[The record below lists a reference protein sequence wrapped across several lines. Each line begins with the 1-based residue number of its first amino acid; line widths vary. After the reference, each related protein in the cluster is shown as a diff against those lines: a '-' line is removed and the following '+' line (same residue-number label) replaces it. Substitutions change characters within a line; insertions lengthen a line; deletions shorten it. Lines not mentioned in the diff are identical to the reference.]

1 MVIMLMKLALRN
13 VRRSMR
19 DYAVYFVTLTLGV
32 AVFYAFNAIEDSRVL
47 FEAQE
52 GAANVFLSS
61 GASIFDILSQ
71 VMTYFSVVVAVVLG
85 FLVLYANRFV
95 VRARKKEFGT
105 YLLLGMSPR
114 QVSSVVL
121 METLIVGVIALL
133 VGLGLGFLIS
143 QAIAFAT
150 AGLIGVA
157 ISDYHLLFSARSAEL
172 TLGCFALIFVVVA
185 LFNAVQ
191 ISRCKLATLLSAN
204 SRNERMP
211 VRNPIVCLIVFVLS
225 CLILAKAYAELNL
238 DGLVYF
244 GEHFRTAT
252 ALMLVGT
259 LSLFWSASGFF
270 ILVIQRLRGVYFK
283 GLAMFTMRQISAK
296 VNTAFVSLWAVT
308 VLLFFS
314 IVVFSTGFSLATVFS
329 DQLEEN
335 TQFDTSIRA
344 SLMALDISD
353 MEAVPAEQYGGEEA
367 KAAAI
372 QEVEAQ
378 RNEIHRLWQEN
389 GGSTA
394 AYLKSLIPDWDERV
408 TGSAQVDTWLANDL
422 TNKQLADACGFT
434 LAQIGSD
441 DNSSMADEG
450 VQYVSLSQFNAARQ
464 LAGEKPIELATDEY
478 LVDNTID
485 KSTDYAKALGQ
496 KGRTI
501 TVDGHEL
508 TASGQVVSQ
517 SLQVSSM
524 SCLVAVLVVPDELA
538 ADRFAAGDLPYLSEL
553 NVNLASDSQEQAM
566 KDLMAEYG
574 KAVPPSDELAEM
586 GWTYDS
592 GAWPVSYYDTSE
604 SVIADSMGLKLLL
617 VYLALYIGFVFLMT
631 TAAVLSVQQ
640 LSEVADS
647 IPRYRLLAQLGCDRA
662 MVLRS
667 LRTQIGIYFVA
678 PLLAAGCHSACTISV
693 LYENLLS
700 LWGASA
706 VTGTLTIGIAL
717 VVAVYAIYLA
727 STYLVARSAVTSGA
741 GKKLLA

>member
-1 MVIMLMKLALRN
+1 MLMKLALRN
-13 VRRSMR
+13 VRRSVR

-32 AVFYAFNAIEDSRVL
+32 AVFYAFNAIGDSRVL

-52 GAANVFLSS
+52 GAANVLLSS
-61 GASIFDILSQ
+61 GVSIFDILAQ

-121 METLIVGVIALL
+121 METLIVGVIALV

-157 ISDYHLLFSARSAEL
+157 ISDYHLLFSAHSAQL
-172 TLGCFALIFVVVA
+172 TLGCFALIFAVVA

-252 ALMLVGT
+252 ALMLVST
-259 LSLFWSASGFF
+259 LGLFWSASGFF
-270 ILVIQRLRGVYFK
+270 ILLIQRLRGAYFK
-283 GLAMFTMRQISAK
+283 GLAMFTMRQIAAK
-296 VNTAFVSLWAVT
+296 VNTAFVSLWT
-308 VLLFFS
+308 VSILLFFS
-314 IVVFSTGFSLATVFS
+314 IVVFSTGFSLATVLS

-335 TQFDTSIRA
+335 TQFDASIRA
-344 SLMALDISD
+344 SLMSLDTSD
-353 MEAVPAEQYGGEEA
+353 METVPSEQYGGEDE

-372 QEVEAQ
+372 EEAEAQ

-394 AYLKSLIPDWDERV
+394 AYLKSLIPDWDECV
-408 TGSAQVDTWLANDL
+408 AGSAQVDTWLANDL
-422 TNKQLADACGFT
+422 TNKQLVDACGFT
-434 LAQIGSD
+434 LEQIGSD

-464 LAGEKPIELATDEY
+464 LAGEKPIELAANEY

-485 KSTDYAKALGQ
+485 KSAAYAKALGQ

-524 SCLVAVLVVPDELA
+524 GCLIAVLVVPDELA
-538 ADRFAAGDLPYLSEL
+538 AERFAAGDLPYLSEL

-566 KDLMAEYG
+566 KDLMAE
-574 KAVPPSDELAEM
+574 
-586 GWTYDS
+586 WTYDS

-604 SVIADSMGLKLLL
+604 GVVADSMGIKLLL
-617 VYLALYIGFVFLMT
+617 VYLALYIGFIFLMT

-647 IPRYRLLAQLGCDRA
+647 IPRYRLLAQLGCDRG

-667 LRTQIGIYFVA
+667 LRTQIVIYFVA
-678 PLLAAGCHSACTISV
+678 PLLVAGCHSACTISL
-693 LYENLLS
+693 LYKNLLS

-706 VTGTLTIGIAL
+706 VTNALASGIAL
-717 VVAVYAIYLA
+717 VVAVYAVYLA
-727 STYLVARSAVTSGA
+727 STYLVARSAVVSSA
-741 GKKLLA
+741 GKKLLV

>member
-1 MVIMLMKLALRN
+1 MLMKLALRN
-13 VRRSMR
+13 VRRSVR

-32 AVFYAFNAIEDSRVL
+32 AVFYAFNAIGDSRVL

-52 GAANVFLSS
+52 GAANVLLSS
-61 GASIFDILSQ
+61 GVSIFDILAQ

-121 METLIVGVIALL
+121 METLTVGVIALV

-157 ISDYHLLFSARSAEL
+157 ISDYHLLFSAHSAQL
-172 TLGCFALIFVVVA
+172 TLGCFALIFAVVA

-252 ALMLVGT
+252 ALMLVST
-259 LSLFWSASGFF
+259 LGMFWSASGFF
-270 ILVIQRLRGVYFK
+270 ILLIQRLRGVYFK
-283 GLAMFTMRQISAK
+283 GLAMFTMRQIAAK
-296 VNTAFVSLWAVT
+296 VNTAFVSLWT
-308 VLLFFS
+308 VSILLFFS
-314 IVVFSTGFSLATVFS
+314 IVVFSTGFSLATVLS

-335 TQFDTSIRA
+335 TQFDASIRA
-344 SLMALDISD
+344 SLMSLDTSD
-353 MEAVPAEQYGGEEA
+353 MEAVPSEQYGGEDE

-372 QEVEAQ
+372 EEAEAQ

-394 AYLKSLIPDWDERV
+394 AYLKSLIPDWDECV
-408 TGSAQVDTWLANDL
+408 AGSAQVDTWLANDL
-422 TNKQLADACGFT
+422 TNKQLVDACGFT
-434 LAQIGSD
+434 LEQIGSD

-464 LAGEKPIELATDEY
+464 LAGEKPIELAANEY

-485 KSTDYAKALGQ
+485 KSAAYAKALGQ

-524 SCLVAVLVVPDELA
+524 GCLIAVLVVPDELA
-538 ADRFAAGDLPYLSEL
+538 AERFAAGDLPYLSEL
-553 NVNLASDSQEQAM
+553 NVNLASDSQERAM
-566 KDLMAEYG
+566 KDLMAE
-574 KAVPPSDELAEM
+574 
-586 GWTYDS
+586 WTYDS

-604 SVIADSMGLKLLL
+604 GVVADSMGIKLLL
-617 VYLALYIGFVFLMT
+617 VYLALYIGFIFLMT

-647 IPRYRLLAQLGCDRA
+647 IPRYRLLAQLGCDRD

-667 LRTQIGIYFVA
+667 LRTQIVIYFVA
-678 PLLAAGCHSACTISV
+678 PLLVAGCHSACTISL
-693 LYENLLS
+693 LYKNLLS

-706 VTGTLTIGIAL
+706 VTNTLAIGIAL
-717 VVAVYAIYLA
+717 VVAVYAVYLA
-727 STYLVARSAVTSGA
+727 STYLVARSAVVSGA

>member
-1 MVIMLMKLALRN
+1 MLMKLALRN
-13 VRRSMR
+13 VRRSVR

-52 GAANVFLSS
+52 GAANVFLAS
-61 GASIFDILSQ
+61 GASIFDILAQ
-71 VMTYFSVVVAVVLG
+71 IMTYFSIVVAVVLG

-95 VRARKKEFGT
+95 VRSRKKEFGT
-105 YLLLGMSPR
+105 YLLLGMNPR

-121 METLIVGVIALL
+121 METLIVGVIAL
-133 VGLGLGFLIS
+133 VAGLGLGFLIS

-157 ISDYHLLFSARSAEL
+157 ISDYHLLFSARSAQL
-172 TLGCFALIFVVVA
+172 TLGCFALIFVIVA

-225 CLILAKAYAELNL
+225 CLILAKAYSELNL

-259 LSLFWSASGFF
+259 LGLFWSASGFF
-270 ILVIQRLRGVYFK
+270 ILLIQRLRGVYFK
-283 GLAMFTMRQISAK
+283 GLAMFTMRQIAAK
-296 VNTAFVSLWAVT
+296 VNTAFVSLWT
-308 VLLFFS
+308 VSILLFFS
-314 IVVFSTGFSLATVFS
+314 TVVFSTGFSLASLFS

-335 TQFDTSIRA
+335 TQFDVSIRA
-344 SLMALDISD
+344 SLMALDTSD
-353 MEAVPAEQYGGEEA
+353 MEAVPAEQYGGEEE

-372 QEVEAQ
+372 EETKTQ

-464 LAGEKPIELATDEY
+464 LAGEKPIELAPNEY
-478 LVDNTID
+478 LVDNTVD
-485 KSTDYAKALGQ
+485 KSADYAKALGQ

-501 TVDGHEL
+501 TVDGHDL

-517 SLQVSSM
+517 SLQVSQM
-524 SCLVAVLVVPDELA
+524 SCLIAVLVVPDELA

-566 KDLMAEYG
+566 KDMMAEYG
-574 KAVPPSDELAEM
+574 KAAPPSEELVEK
-586 GWTYDS
+586 GWTYDP
-592 GAWPVSYYDTSE
+592 GAWPVPITTRAQALSPT
-604 SVIADSMGLKLLL
+604 AWGLSCSW
-617 VYLALYIGFVFLMT
+617 FT
-631 TAAVLSVQQ
+631 W
-640 LSEVADS
+640 
-647 IPRYRLLAQLGCDRA
+647 
-662 MVLRS
+662 RS
-667 LRTQIGIYFVA
+667 
-678 PLLAAGCHSACTISV
+678 
-693 LYENLLS
+693 
-700 LWGASA
+700 
-706 VTGTLTIGIAL
+706 
-717 VVAVYAIYLA
+717 
-727 STYLVARSAVTSGA
+727 TSGSSSS
-741 GKKLLA
+741 

>member
-1 MVIMLMKLALRN
+1 MLMKLALRN
-13 VRRSMR
+13 VRRSVR

-32 AVFYAFNAIEDSRVL
+32 AVFYAFNAIGDSRVL

-52 GAANVFLSS
+52 GAANVFLTS
-61 GASIFDILSQ
+61 GASIFDILVL
-71 VMTYFSVVVAVVLG
+71 VMTYFSIVVAVVLG

-121 METLIVGVIALL
+121 METLIVGVIALV

-191 ISRCKLATLLSAN
+191 ISRCKLATLFSAN

-252 ALMLVGT
+252 VLMLVGT
-259 LSLFWSASGFF
+259 LGLFWSASGFL
-270 ILVIQRLRGVYFK
+270 ILLIQRLRGVYFK
-283 GLAMFTMRQISAK
+283 GLAMFTMRQIAAK

-314 IVVFSTGFSLATVFS
+314 IVVFSTGFSLASLFS

-335 TQFDTSIRA
+335 TQFDASIRA
-344 SLMALDISD
+344 SLMSLDISD
-353 MEAVPAEQYGGEEA
+353 MESVSADQYGGDEE

-372 QEVEAQ
+372 RETEAQ
-378 RNEIHRLWQEN
+378 RDEIHHLWQAN

-394 AYLKSLIPDWDERV
+394 AYMKSLIPDWDERV

-434 LAQIGSD
+434 LDQIGSD

-464 LAGEKPIELATDEY
+464 LAGEKPIELAADEY

-524 SCLVAVLVVPDELA
+524 SCLIAVLVVPDELA
-538 ADRFAAGDLPYLSEL
+538 AERFAAGDLPYLSEL

-574 KAVPPSDELAEM
+574 KAVPPPSEEHAEM
-586 GWTYDS
+586 GLTYES
-592 GAWPVSYYDTSE
+592 RPWPVFYYDTSE

-678 PLLAAGCHSACTISV
+678 PLLVAGCHSACTISL
-693 LYENLLS
+693 LYKNLLS
-700 LWGASA
+700 IWGASA
-706 VTGTLTIGIAL
+706 VTGALAIGIAL

-727 STYLVARSAVTSGA
+727 STYLVARSAVVSGA

>member
-1 MVIMLMKLALRN
+1 MLMKLALRN

-32 AVFYAFNAIEDSRVL
+32 AVFYAFNAIGDSRVL

-52 GAANVFLSS
+52 GAENMFLAS
-61 GASIFDILSQ
+61 GASVFDILSQ

-121 METLIVGVIALL
+121 TETLIVGVLALV

-211 VRNPIVCLIVFVLS
+211 VRNPLICLIVFVLS
-225 CLILAKAYAELNL
+225 CLILAKAYAELNI

-244 GEHFRTAT
+244 GEHFRIAT
-252 ALMLVGT
+252 LLMLVGT
-259 LSLFWSASGFF
+259 LGLFWSASGFF
-270 ILVIQRLRGVYFK
+270 ILLIQRLRGVYFK
-283 GLAMFTMRQISAK
+283 GLAMFTMRQIATK
-296 VNTAFVSLWAVT
+296 VNTAFVSLWAVS

-314 IVVFSTGFSLATVFS
+314 IVVFSTGFSLASVLS

-335 TQFDTSIRA
+335 TQFDVSIRA
-344 SLMALDISD
+344 SLMALDTSD
-353 MEAVPAEQYGGEEA
+353 MEAVPSEQYGGEDE

-372 QEVEAQ
+372 EETKAQ
-378 RNEIHRLWQEN
+378 RNEICRLWQEN

-434 LAQIGSD
+434 LDQIGSD
-441 DNSSMADEG
+441 ESSSMADEG

-464 LAGEKPIELATDEY
+464 LAGEKPIELAADEY
-478 LVDNTID
+478 LVDNTVD
-485 KSTDYAKALGQ
+485 KSADYAQALGQ

-524 SCLVAVLVVPDELA
+524 SCLLAVLVVPDELA

-566 KDLMAEYG
+566 KDMMAEYG
-574 KAVPPSDELAEM
+574 KAAPPSEELVEK
-586 GWTYDS
+586 GWTYDP
-592 GAWPVSYYDTSE
+592 GAWPVPITTRAQALSPT
-604 SVIADSMGLKLLL
+604 AWGLSCSW
-617 VYLALYIGFVFLMT
+617 FT
-631 TAAVLSVQQ
+631 W
-640 LSEVADS
+640 
-647 IPRYRLLAQLGCDRA
+647 
-662 MVLRS
+662 RS
-667 LRTQIGIYFVA
+667 
-678 PLLAAGCHSACTISV
+678 
-693 LYENLLS
+693 
-700 LWGASA
+700 
-706 VTGTLTIGIAL
+706 
-717 VVAVYAIYLA
+717 
-727 STYLVARSAVTSGA
+727 TSGSSSS
-741 GKKLLA
+741 

>member
-1 MVIMLMKLALRN
+1 MLMKLALRN

-32 AVFYAFNAIEDSRVL
+32 AMFYAFNAIEDSRVL

-52 GAANVFLSS
+52 GAANVFLAS
-61 GASIFDILSQ
+61 GESIFDILTQ

-133 VGLGLGFLIS
+133 AGLGLGFLIS

-157 ISDYHLLFSARSAEL
+157 ISGYHLLFSARSAEL

-211 VRNPIVCLIVFVLS
+211 VRNPIVCLVVFVLS

-259 LSLFWSASGFF
+259 LGLFWSASGFF
-270 ILVIQRLRGVYFK
+270 ILLIQRLRSVYFK
-283 GLAMFTMRQISAK
+283 GLAMFTMRQIAAK

-314 IVVFSTGFSLATVFS
+314 IVVFSTGFSLASLFS

-335 TQFDTSIRA
+335 TQFDASIRA
-344 SLMALDISD
+344 SLMSLDISD
-353 MEAVPAEQYGGEEA
+353 MEAVPADQYGGEEE

-372 QEVEAQ
+372 REAEAQ
-378 RNEIHRLWQEN
+378 RSEIHSLWQAN

-394 AYLKSLIPDWDERV
+394 AYMKSLIPDWDERV

-422 TNKQLADACGFT
+422 TERQLVDACGFT
-434 LAQIGSD
+434 LAQIGD
-441 DNSSMADEG
+441 VNSSMADEG
-450 VQYVSLSQFNAARQ
+450 VQYVPLSQFNAARQ
-464 LAGEKPIELATDEY
+464 LTGEKPIELAPNEY
-478 LVDNTID
+478 LVDNTVD
-485 KSTDYAKALGQ
+485 KSADYAKALGQ
-496 KGRTI
+496 KGRII

-524 SCLVAVLVVPDELA
+524 SCLIAVLVVPDELA
-538 ADRFAAGDLPYLSEL
+538 ADRLAAGDLPSMSEL
-553 NVNLASDSQEQAM
+553 NVNLVGDSPEQAM

-574 KAVPPSDELAEM
+574 KAVPPSEEHAEM
-586 GWTYDS
+586 GSTYES
-592 GAWPVSYYDTSE
+592 GAWPASYYYTSE
-604 SVIADSMGLKLLL
+604 GVIADSMGLKLLL
-617 VYLALYIGFVFLMT
+617 IYLALYIGFVFLMT

-640 LSEVADS
+640 LSEIADG
-647 IPRYRLLAQLGCDRA
+647 IPRYRLLAQLGCDRS

-678 PLLAAGCHSACTISV
+678 PLLVAGCHSACAISL
-693 LYENLLS
+693 LYKNLLS
-700 LWGASA
+700 LWGAGA

-727 STYLVARSAVTSGA
+727 STYLVARSAVISGA

>member
-1 MVIMLMKLALRN
+1 
-13 VRRSMR
+13 
-19 DYAVYFVTLTLGV
+19 AVYFVTLTLGV
-32 AVFYAFNAIEDSRVL
+32 AVFYAFNAIGDSRVL

-52 GAANVFLSS
+52 GAENMFLAS
-61 GASIFDILSQ
+61 GASVFDILSQ
-71 VMTYFSVVVAVVLG
+71 VMTYFSIVVAVVLG

-121 METLIVGVIALL
+121 TETLIVGVLALA

-157 ISDYHLLFSARSAEL
+157 ISDYHLLFSIHSAQL

-211 VRNPIVCLIVFVLS
+211 ARNPLICLIVFVLS
-225 CLILAKAYAELNL
+225 CLILAKAYAELNI

-244 GEHFRTAT
+244 GEHFRIAT
-252 ALMLVGT
+252 LLMLVGT
-259 LSLFWSASGFF
+259 LGLFWSASGFF
-270 ILVIQRLRGVYFK
+270 ILLIQRLRGVYFK
-283 GLAMFTMRQISAK
+283 GLAMFTMRQIATK
-296 VNTAFVSLWAVT
+296 VNTAFVSLWAVS

-314 IVVFSTGFSLATVFS
+314 IVVFSTGFSLASVLS

-335 TQFDTSIRA
+335 TQFDVSIRA
-344 SLMALDISD
+344 SLMALDTSD
-353 MEAVPAEQYGGEEA
+353 MEAVPSEQYGGEDE

-372 QEVEAQ
+372 EETKAQ
-378 RNEIHRLWQEN
+378 RNEICRLWQEN

-408 TGSAQVDTWLANDL
+408 TNSAQVDTWLANDL

-434 LAQIGSD
+434 LDQIGSD
-441 DNSSMADEG
+441 ESSNMADEG

-464 LAGEKPIELATDEY
+464 LAGEKPTELAADEY
-478 LVDNTID
+478 LVDNTVD
-485 KSTDYAKALGQ
+485 KSAKYAQALGQ

-524 SCLVAVLVVPDELA
+524 SCLLAVLVVPDELA

-566 KDLMAEYG
+566 KDMMAEYG
-574 KAVPPSDELAEM
+574 KAAPPSEELAEK

-592 GAWPVSYYDTSE
+592 RPWPVSYYDTSE
-604 SVIADSMGLKLLL
+604 SVVADSMGLTLLL
-617 VYLALYIGFVFLMT
+617 VYLALYIGFIFLMT

-647 IPRYRLLAQLGCDRA
+647 IPRYRLLAQLGCDRG

-667 LRTQIGIYFVA
+667 LRTQVGIYFGA
-678 PLLAAGCHSACTISV
+678 PLLVAGCHSACAISV

-700 LWGASA
+700 IWGASA
-706 VTGTLTIGIAL
+706 VASTLAVGVAL
-717 VVAVYAIYLA
+717 VIAVYAIYLV
-727 STYLVARSAVTSGA
+727 STYLVARSAVASGA
-741 GKKLLA
+741 GKGLLA

>member
-1 MVIMLMKLALRN
+1 MLMKLALRN
-13 VRRSMR
+13 VRRSVR

-32 AVFYAFNAIEDSRVL
+32 AVFYAFNAIGDSRVL

-52 GAANVFLSS
+52 GAANVLLSS
-61 GASIFDILSQ
+61 GVSIFDILAQ

-121 METLIVGVIALL
+121 METLTVGMIALV

-157 ISDYHLLFSARSAEL
+157 ISDYHLLFSAHSAQL
-172 TLGCFALIFVVVA
+172 TLGCFALIFAVVA

-252 ALMLVGT
+252 ALMLVST
-259 LSLFWSASGFF
+259 LGLFWSASGFF
-270 ILVIQRLRGVYFK
+270 ILLIQRLRGAYFK
-283 GLAMFTMRQISAK
+283 GLAMFTMRQIAAK
-296 VNTAFVSLWAVT
+296 VNTAFVSLWT
-308 VLLFFS
+308 VSILLFFS

-335 TQFDTSIRA
+335 TQFDASIRA
-344 SLMALDISD
+344 SLMSLDTSD
-353 MEAVPAEQYGGEEA
+353 MEAVPSEQYGGEDE

-372 QEVEAQ
+372 EEAEAQ

-394 AYLKSLIPDWDERV
+394 AYLKSLIPDWDECV
-408 TGSAQVDTWLANDL
+408 AGSAQVDTWLANDL
-422 TNKQLADACGFT
+422 TNKQLVDACGFT
-434 LAQIGSD
+434 LEQIGSD

-464 LAGEKPIELATDEY
+464 LAGEKPIELAANEY

-485 KSTDYAKALGQ
+485 KSAAYAKALGQ

-524 SCLVAVLVVPDELA
+524 SCLIAVLVVPDELA
-538 ADRFAAGDLPYLSEL
+538 TERFAAGDLPYLSEL

-566 KDLMAEYG
+566 KDLMAE
-574 KAVPPSDELAEM
+574 
-586 GWTYDS
+586 WTYDS

-604 SVIADSMGLKLLL
+604 SVVADSMGIKLLL
-617 VYLALYIGFVFLMT
+617 VYLALYIGFIFLMT

-647 IPRYRLLAQLGCDRA
+647 IPRYRLLAQLGCDRD

-667 LRTQIGIYFVA
+667 LRTQIVIYFVA
-678 PLLAAGCHSACTISV
+678 PLLVAGCHSACTISL
-693 LYENLLS
+693 LYKNLLS

-706 VTGTLTIGIAL
+706 VTNTLAIGIAL
-717 VVAVYAIYLA
+717 VVAVYAVYLA
-727 STYLVARSAVTSGA
+727 STYLVARSAVVSGA

>member
-1 MVIMLMKLALRN
+1 MLMKLALRN
-13 VRRSMR
+13 VRRSVR

-32 AVFYAFNAIEDSRVL
+32 AVFYAFNAIGDSRVL

-52 GAANVFLSS
+52 GAANVFLTS
-61 GASIFDILSQ
+61 GASIFDILVL
-71 VMTYFSVVVAVVLG
+71 VMTYFSIVVAVVLG

-121 METLIVGVIALL
+121 METLIVGVIALV

-191 ISRCKLATLLSAN
+191 ISRCKLATLFSAN

-252 ALMLVGT
+252 VLMLVGT
-259 LSLFWSASGFF
+259 LGLFWSASGFL
-270 ILVIQRLRGVYFK
+270 ILLIQRLRGVYFK
-283 GLAMFTMRQISAK
+283 GLAMFTMRQIAAK

-314 IVVFSTGFSLATVFS
+314 IVVFSTGFSLASLFS

-335 TQFDTSIRA
+335 TQFDASIRA
-344 SLMALDISD
+344 SLMSLDISD
-353 MEAVPAEQYGGEEA
+353 MESVSADQYGGEEE

-372 QEVEAQ
+372 RETEAQ
-378 RNEIHRLWQEN
+378 RDEIHHLWQAN

-394 AYLKSLIPDWDERV
+394 AYMKSLIPDWDERV

-422 TNKQLADACGFT
+422 TNKQLADAC
-434 LAQIGSD
+434 
-441 DNSSMADEG
+441 

-485 KSTDYAKALGQ
+485 KYTDYAKALGQ

-524 SCLVAVLVVPDELA
+524 SCLIAVLVVPDELA
-538 ADRFAAGDLPYLSEL
+538 AERFAAGDLPYLSEL

-574 KAVPPSDELAEM
+574 KAVPPSEEHAEM
-586 GWTYDS
+586 GLIYES
-592 GAWPVSYYDTSE
+592 RPWPVSYYDTSE

-678 PLLAAGCHSACTISV
+678 PLLVAGCHSACTISL
-693 LYENLLS
+693 LYKNLLS
-700 LWGASA
+700 IWGASA
-706 VTGTLTIGIAL
+706 VTGTLAIGIAL

-727 STYLVARSAVTSGA
+727 STYLVARSAVVSGA

>member
-1 MVIMLMKLALRN
+1 MLMKLALRN
-13 VRRSMR
+13 VRRSVR

-32 AVFYAFNAIEDSRVL
+32 AVFYAFNAIGDSRVL

-52 GAANVFLSS
+52 GAENMFLAS
-61 GASIFDILSQ
+61 GASVFDILAQ
-71 VMTYFSVVVAVVLG
+71 VMTYFSIVVAVVLG

-121 METLIVGVIALL
+121 TETLIVGVLALA

-157 ISDYHLLFSARSAEL
+157 ISDYHLLFSIHSAQL

-204 SRNERMP
+204 SRNECMP
-211 VRNPIVCLIVFVLS
+211 VRSPIVCFIVFAVS
-225 CLILAKAYAELNL
+225 CLILAKAYAELNI

-244 GEHFRTAT
+244 GEHFRIAT
-252 ALMLVGT
+252 LLMLVGT
-259 LSLFWSASGFF
+259 LGLFWSASGFF
-270 ILVIQRLRGVYFK
+270 ILLIQRLRGVYFK
-283 GLAMFTMRQISAK
+283 GLAMFTMRQIATK
-296 VNTAFVSLWAVT
+296 VNTAFVSLWAVS

-314 IVVFSTGFSLATVFS
+314 IVVFSTGFSLASVLS

-335 TQFDTSIRA
+335 TQFDVSIRA
-344 SLMALDISD
+344 SLMALDTSD
-353 MEAVPAEQYGGEEA
+353 MEAVPAEQYGGEDE

-372 QEVEAQ
+372 EETKAQ
-378 RNEIHRLWQEN
+378 RNEICRLWQEN

-408 TGSAQVDTWLANDL
+408 TSSAQVDTWLASDL

-434 LAQIGSD
+434 LAQIGFD
-441 DNSSMADEG
+441 ENSSMADEG

-464 LAGEKPIELATDEY
+464 LAGEKPIELDADEY
-478 LVDNTID
+478 LVDNTVD
-485 KSTDYAKALGQ
+485 KSAKYAQALGQ

-524 SCLVAVLVVPDELA
+524 SCLLAVLVVPDELA

-566 KDLMAEYG
+566 KDMMAEYG
-574 KAVPPSDELAEM
+574 KAAPPSEELAEK
-586 GWTYDS
+586 GWTYDP

-604 SVIADSMGLKLLL
+604 SVVADSMGLTLLL
-617 VYLALYIGFVFLMT
+617 VYLALYIGFIFLMT

-647 IPRYRLLAQLGCDRA
+647 IPRYRLLAQLGCDRG

-667 LRTQIGIYFVA
+667 LRTQVGIYFGA
-678 PLLAAGCHSACTISV
+678 PLLVAGCHSACAISV

-700 LWGASA
+700 IWGASA
-706 VTGTLTIGIAL
+706 VASTLAVGVAL
-717 VVAVYAIYLA
+717 VIAVYAIYLV
-727 STYLVARSAVTSGA
+727 STYLVARSAVASGA
-741 GKKLLA
+741 GKGLLA

>member
-1 MVIMLMKLALRN
+1 MLMKLALRN

-52 GAANVFLSS
+52 GAANVFLAS
-61 GASIFDILSQ
+61 GASIFDILAQ

-114 QVSSVVL
+114 VSSVVL

-133 VGLGLGFLIS
+133 AGLGLGFLIS

-252 ALMLVGT
+252 ALMLIGT

-283 GLAMFTMRQISAK
+283 GLAMFTMRQIAAK

-335 TQFDTSIRA
+335 TQFDASIRA
-344 SLMALDISD
+344 SLMSLDISD
-353 MEAVPAEQYGGEEA
+353 MEETVPAEQYGGEEE

-372 QEVEAQ
+372 EETETQ
-378 RNEIHRLWQEN
+378 RNEISITFGNRRQFP
-389 GGSTA
+389 A
-394 AYLKSLIPDWDERV
+394 A
-408 TGSAQVDTWLANDL
+408 
-422 TNKQLADACGFT
+422 
-434 LAQIGSD
+434 
-441 DNSSMADEG
+441 
-450 VQYVSLSQFNAARQ
+450 
-464 LAGEKPIELATDEY
+464 
-478 LVDNTID
+478 
-485 KSTDYAKALGQ
+485 
-496 KGRTI
+496 
-501 TVDGHEL
+501 
-508 TASGQVVSQ
+508 
-517 SLQVSSM
+517 VSSR
-524 SCLVAVLVVPDELA
+524 SSPI
-538 ADRFAAGDLPYLSEL
+538 G
-553 NVNLASDSQEQAM
+553 
-566 KDLMAEYG
+566 
-574 KAVPPSDELAEM
+574 
-586 GWTYDS
+586 
-592 GAWPVSYYDTSE
+592 TS
-604 SVIADSMGLKLLL
+604 A
-617 VYLALYIGFVFLMT
+617 
-631 TAAVLSVQQ
+631 
-640 LSEVADS
+640 
-647 IPRYRLLAQLGCDRA
+647 
-662 MVLRS
+662 
-667 LRTQIGIYFVA
+667 
-678 PLLAAGCHSACTISV
+678 
-693 LYENLLS
+693 
-700 LWGASA
+700 
-706 VTGTLTIGIAL
+706 
-717 VVAVYAIYLA
+717 
-727 STYLVARSAVTSGA
+727 
-741 GKKLLA
+741 

>member
-1 MVIMLMKLALRN
+1 MLMKLALRN
-13 VRRSMR
+13 VRRSVR

-32 AVFYAFNAIEDSRVL
+32 AVFYAFNAIGDSRVL

-52 GAANVFLSS
+52 GAANVLLSS
-61 GASIFDILSQ
+61 GVSIFDILAQ

-121 METLIVGVIALL
+121 METLTVGVIALV

-157 ISDYHLLFSARSAEL
+157 ISDYHLLFSAHSAQL
-172 TLGCFALIFVVVA
+172 TLGCFALIFAVVA

-252 ALMLVGT
+252 ALMLVST
-259 LSLFWSASGFF
+259 LGLFWSASGFF
-270 ILVIQRLRGVYFK
+270 ILLIQRLRGAYFK
-283 GLAMFTMRQISAK
+283 GLAMFTMRQIAAK
-296 VNTAFVSLWAVT
+296 VNTAFVSLWT
-308 VLLFFS
+308 VSILLFFS
-314 IVVFSTGFSLATVFS
+314 IVVFSTGFSLATVLS

-335 TQFDTSIRA
+335 TQFDASIRA
-344 SLMALDISD
+344 SLMSLDTSD
-353 MEAVPAEQYGGEEA
+353 MEAVPSEQYGGEDE

-372 QEVEAQ
+372 EEAEAQ

-394 AYLKSLIPDWDERV
+394 AYLKSLIPDWDECV
-408 TGSAQVDTWLANDL
+408 AGSAQVDTWLANDL

-464 LAGEKPIELATDEY
+464 LAGEKPIELAADEY

-524 SCLVAVLVVPDELA
+524 SCLIAVLVVPDELA
-538 ADRFAAGDLPYLSEL
+538 AERFAAGDLPYLSEL

-566 KDLMAEYG
+566 KDLMAE
-574 KAVPPSDELAEM
+574 
-586 GWTYDS
+586 WTYDS

-604 SVIADSMGLKLLL
+604 SVVADSMGIKLLL
-617 VYLALYIGFVFLMT
+617 VYLALYIGFIFLMT

-647 IPRYRLLAQLGCDRA
+647 IPRYRLLAQLGCDRD

-667 LRTQIGIYFVA
+667 LRTQIVIYFVA
-678 PLLAAGCHSACTISV
+678 PLLVAGCHSACTISL
-693 LYENLLS
+693 LYKNLLS

-706 VTGTLTIGIAL
+706 VTNTLAIGIAL
-717 VVAVYAIYLA
+717 VVAVYAVYLA
-727 STYLVARSAVTSGA
+727 STYLVARSAVASGA

>member
-1 MVIMLMKLALRN
+1 MLMKLALRN
-13 VRRSMR
+13 VRRSVR

-32 AVFYAFNAIEDSRVL
+32 AVFYAFNAIGDSRVL

-52 GAANVFLSS
+52 GAANVLLSS
-61 GASIFDILSQ
+61 GVSIFDILAQ

-121 METLIVGVIALL
+121 METLTVGVIALV

-157 ISDYHLLFSARSAEL
+157 ISDYHLLFSAHSAQL
-172 TLGCFALIFVVVA
+172 TLGCFALIFAVVA

-259 LSLFWSASGFF
+259 LGMFWSASGFF
-270 ILVIQRLRGVYFK
+270 ILLIQRLRGVYFK
-283 GLAMFTMRQISAK
+283 GLAMFTMRQIAAK
-296 VNTAFVSLWAVT
+296 VNTAFVSLWT
-308 VLLFFS
+308 VSILLFFS
-314 IVVFSTGFSLATVFS
+314 IVVFSTGFSLATVLS

-335 TQFDTSIRA
+335 TQFDASIRA
-344 SLMALDISD
+344 SLMSLDTSD
-353 MEAVPAEQYGGEEA
+353 MEAVPSELYGGEDE

-372 QEVEAQ
+372 EEAEAQ

-394 AYLKSLIPDWDERV
+394 AYLKSLIPDWDECV
-408 TGSAQVDTWLANDL
+408 AGSAQVDTWLANDL
-422 TNKQLADACGFT
+422 TNKQLVDACGFT
-434 LAQIGSD
+434 LEQIGSD

-464 LAGEKPIELATDEY
+464 LAGEKPIELAANEY

-485 KSTDYAKALGQ
+485 KSAAYAKALGQ

-524 SCLVAVLVVPDELA
+524 GCLIAVLVVPDELA
-538 ADRFAAGDLPYLSEL
+538 AERFAAGDLPYLSEL

-566 KDLMAEYG
+566 KDLMAE
-574 KAVPPSDELAEM
+574 
-586 GWTYDS
+586 WTYDS

-604 SVIADSMGLKLLL
+604 SVVADSMGIKLLL
-617 VYLALYIGFVFLMT
+617 VYLALYIGFIFLMT

-647 IPRYRLLAQLGCDRA
+647 IPRYRLLAQLGCDRD

-667 LRTQIGIYFVA
+667 LRTQIVIYFVA
-678 PLLAAGCHSACTISV
+678 PLLVAGCHSACTISL
-693 LYENLLS
+693 LYKNLLS

-706 VTGTLTIGIAL
+706 VTNTLAIGIAL
-717 VVAVYAIYLA
+717 VVAVYAVYLA
-727 STYLVARSAVTSGA
+727 STYLVARSAVVSGA

>member
-1 MVIMLMKLALRN
+1 
-13 VRRSMR
+13 
-19 DYAVYFVTLTLGV
+19 
-32 AVFYAFNAIEDSRVL
+32 
-47 FEAQE
+47 
-52 GAANVFLSS
+52 
-61 GASIFDILSQ
+61 
-71 VMTYFSVVVAVVLG
+71 
-85 FLVLYANRFV
+85 
-95 VRARKKEFGT
+95 
-105 YLLLGMSPR
+105 
-114 QVSSVVL
+114 
-121 METLIVGVIALL
+121 
-133 VGLGLGFLIS
+133 
-143 QAIAFAT
+143 
-150 AGLIGVA
+150 
-157 ISDYHLLFSARSAEL
+157 
-172 TLGCFALIFVVVA
+172 
-185 LFNAVQ
+185 
-191 ISRCKLATLLSAN
+191 
-204 SRNERMP
+204 
-211 VRNPIVCLIVFVLS
+211 
-225 CLILAKAYAELNL
+225 
-238 DGLVYF
+238 
-244 GEHFRTAT
+244 
-252 ALMLVGT
+252 
-259 LSLFWSASGFF
+259 
-270 ILVIQRLRGVYFK
+270 
-283 GLAMFTMRQISAK
+283 MFTMRQIAAK

-314 IVVFSTGFSLATVFS
+314 IVVFSTGFSLASLFS

-335 TQFDTSIRA
+335 TQFDASIRA
-344 SLMALDISD
+344 SLMSLDISD
-353 MEAVPAEQYGGEEA
+353 MESVSADQYGGEEE

-372 QEVEAQ
+372 RETEAQ
-378 RNEIHRLWQEN
+378 RDEIHHLWQAN

-394 AYLKSLIPDWDERV
+394 AYMKSLIPDWDERV

-434 LAQIGSD
+434 LDQIGSD

-464 LAGEKPIELATDEY
+464 LAGEKPIELAADEY

-508 TASGQVVSQ
+508 TASGQVLSQ

-524 SCLVAVLVVPDELA
+524 SCLIAVLVVPDELA
-538 ADRFAAGDLPYLSEL
+538 AERFAAGDLPYLSEL
-553 NVNLASDSQEQAM
+553 NVNLASDSQGQAM

-574 KAVPPSDELAEM
+574 KAVPPSEEHAEM
-586 GWTYDS
+586 GLIYES
-592 GAWPVSYYDTSE
+592 RPWPVSYYDTSE

-678 PLLAAGCHSACTISV
+678 PLLVAGCHSACTISL
-693 LYENLLS
+693 LYKNLLS
-700 LWGASA
+700 IWGASA
-706 VTGTLTIGIAL
+706 VTGTLAIGIAL
-717 VVAVYAIYLA
+717 VVAVYAIYLT
-727 STYLVARSAVTSGA
+727 STYLVARSAVVSGA

>member
-1 MVIMLMKLALRN
+1 MLMKLALRN

-61 GASIFDILSQ
+61 GASIFDILAQ

-133 VGLGLGFLIS
+133 AGLGLGFLIS

-252 ALMLVGT
+252 ALMLIGT

-283 GLAMFTMRQISAK
+283 GLAMFTMRQIAAK

-335 TQFDTSIRA
+335 TQFDASIRA
-344 SLMALDISD
+344 SLMSLDISD
-353 MEAVPAEQYGGEEA
+353 MEAVPAEQYGGEEE

-372 QEVEAQ
+372 EKTETQ
-378 RNEIHRLWQEN
+378 RNEISRLWQSSD
-389 GGSTA
+389 GSTA

-422 TNKQLADACGFT
+422 TNKQLVDACGFT
-434 LAQIGSD
+434 LDQIGSD

-524 SCLVAVLVVPDELA
+524 GCLIAVLVVPDELA
-538 ADRFAAGDLPYLSEL
+538 ADMPYLSEL
-553 NVNLASDSQEQAM
+553 NVNLANDSQEQAM
-566 KDLMAEYG
+566 KDMMAEYG
-574 KAVPPSDELAEM
+574 KAVPPSEEHAEM
-586 GWTYDS
+586 GLTYES

-678 PLLAAGCHSACTISV
+678 PLLVAGCHSACTIRL
-693 LYENLLS
+693 LYKNLLS
-700 LWGASA
+700 LWGTGA
-706 VTGTLTIGIAL
+706 VTSTLAVGIAL

>member
-1 MVIMLMKLALRN
+1 MLMKLALRN
-13 VRRSMR
+13 VRRSVR

-32 AVFYAFNAIEDSRVL
+32 AVFYAFNAIGDSRVL

-52 GAANVFLSS
+52 GAENMFLAS
-61 GASIFDILSQ
+61 GASVFDILSQ

-121 METLIVGVIALL
+121 METLIVGVLALV

-157 ISDYHLLFSARSAEL
+157 ISDYHLLFSIHSAQL

-204 SRNERMP
+204 FRNERMP
-211 VRNPIVCLIVFVLS
+211 VRNPLICLIVFVLS
-225 CLILAKAYAELNL
+225 CLILAKAYAELNI

-244 GEHFRTAT
+244 GEHFRIAT
-252 ALMLVGT
+252 LLMLVGT
-259 LSLFWSASGFF
+259 LGLFWSASGFF
-270 ILVIQRLRGVYFK
+270 ILLIQRLRGVYFK
-283 GLAMFTMRQISAK
+283 GLAMFTMRQIATK
-296 VNTAFVSLWAVT
+296 VNTAFVSLWAVS

-314 IVVFSTGFSLATVFS
+314 IVVFSTGFSLASVLS

-335 TQFDTSIRA
+335 TQFDVSIRA
-344 SLMALDISD
+344 SLMALDTSD
-353 MEAVPAEQYGGEEA
+353 MEAVPSEQYGGEDE

-372 QEVEAQ
+372 EETKAQ
-378 RNEIHRLWQEN
+378 RNEICRLWQEN

-394 AYLKSLIPDWDERV
+394 AYLKSFIPDWDERV

-434 LAQIGSD
+434 LDKIGSD
-441 DNSSMADEG
+441 ESSSMADEG

-464 LAGEKPIELATDEY
+464 LAGEKPIELAADEY
-478 LVDNTID
+478 LVDNTVD
-485 KSTDYAKALGQ
+485 KSAKYAQALGQ

-524 SCLVAVLVVPDELA
+524 SCLLAVLVVPDELA

-566 KDLMAEYG
+566 KDMMAEYG
-574 KAVPPSDELAEM
+574 KAAPTSEELAEK
-586 GWTYDS
+586 GWTYDP
-592 GAWPVSYYDTSE
+592 GAWLVSYYDTSE
-604 SVIADSMGLKLLL
+604 SVVADSMGLTLLL
-617 VYLALYIGFVFLMT
+617 VYLALYIGFIFLMT

-647 IPRYRLLAQLGCDRA
+647 IPRYRLLAQLGCDRG

-667 LRTQIGIYFVA
+667 LRTQVGIYFGA
-678 PLLAAGCHSACTISV
+678 PLLVAGCHSACAISV

-700 LWGASA
+700 IWGASA
-706 VTGTLTIGIAL
+706 VASTLAVGVAL
-717 VVAVYAIYLA
+717 VIAVYAIYLV
-727 STYLVARSAVTSGA
+727 STYLVARSAVASGA
-741 GKKLLA
+741 GKGLLA

>member
-1 MVIMLMKLALRN
+1 MLMKLALRN
-13 VRRSMR
+13 VRRSVR

-32 AVFYAFNAIEDSRVL
+32 AVFYAFNAIGDSRVL

-52 GAANVFLSS
+52 GAENMFLAS
-61 GASIFDILSQ
+61 GASVFDILAQ
-71 VMTYFSVVVAVVLG
+71 VMTYFSIVVAVVLG

-121 METLIVGVIALL
+121 TETLIVGVLALA

-157 ISDYHLLFSARSAEL
+157 ISDYHLLFSIHSAQL

-211 VRNPIVCLIVFVLS
+211 VRNPLICLIVFVLS
-225 CLILAKAYAELNL
+225 CLILAKAYAELNI

-244 GEHFRTAT
+244 GEYFRIAT
-252 ALMLVGT
+252 LLMLVGT
-259 LSLFWSASGFF
+259 LGLFWSASGFF
-270 ILVIQRLRGVYFK
+270 ILLIQRLRGVYFK
-283 GLAMFTMRQISAK
+283 GLAMFTMRQIATK
-296 VNTAFVSLWAVT
+296 VNTAFVSLWAVS

-314 IVVFSTGFSLATVFS
+314 IVVFSTGFSLVVFS

-335 TQFDTSIRA
+335 TQFDVSIRA
-344 SLMALDISD
+344 SLMALDTSD
-353 MEAVPAEQYGGEEA
+353 MEAVPAGQYGGEDE

-372 QEVEAQ
+372 EETKAQ
-378 RNEIHRLWQEN
+378 RNEICRLWQEN

-408 TGSAQVDTWLANDL
+408 TNSAQVDTWLANDL

-434 LAQIGSD
+434 LDQIGSD
-441 DNSSMADEG
+441 ESSNMADEG

-464 LAGEKPIELATDEY
+464 LAGEKPTELAADEY
-478 LVDNTID
+478 LVDNTVD
-485 KSTDYAKALGQ
+485 KSAKYAQALGQ

-524 SCLVAVLVVPDELA
+524 SCLLAVLVVPDELA

-566 KDLMAEYG
+566 KDMMAEYG
-574 KAVPPSDELAEM
+574 KAAPPSEELAEK

-592 GAWPVSYYDTSE
+592 RPWPVSYYDTSE
-604 SVIADSMGLKLLL
+604 SVVADSMGLTLLL
-617 VYLALYIGFVFLMT
+617 VYLALYIGFIFLMT

-647 IPRYRLLAQLGCDRA
+647 IPRYRLLAQLGCDRG

-667 LRTQIGIYFVA
+667 LRTQVGIYFGA
-678 PLLAAGCHSACTISV
+678 PLLVAGCHSACAISV

-700 LWGASA
+700 IWGASA
-706 VTGTLTIGIAL
+706 VASTLAVGVAL
-717 VVAVYAIYLA
+717 VIAVYAIYLV
-727 STYLVARSAVTSGA
+727 STYLVARSAVASGA
-741 GKKLLA
+741 GKGLLA

>member
-1 MVIMLMKLALRN
+1 MLMKLALRN

-32 AVFYAFNAIEDSRVL
+32 AVFYAFNAIGDSRVL

-52 GAANVFLSS
+52 GAANVLLSS
-61 GASIFDILSQ
+61 GVSIFDILAQ

-121 METLIVGVIALL
+121 METLTVGVIALV

-157 ISDYHLLFSARSAEL
+157 ISDYHLLFSAHSAQL
-172 TLGCFALIFVVVA
+172 TLGCFALIFAVVA

-252 ALMLVGT
+252 ALMLVST
-259 LSLFWSASGFF
+259 LGLFWSASGFF
-270 ILVIQRLRGVYFK
+270 ILLIQRLRGVYFK
-283 GLAMFTMRQISAK
+283 GLAMFTMRQIAAK
-296 VNTAFVSLWAVT
+296 VNTAFVSLWT
-308 VLLFFS
+308 VSILLFFS
-314 IVVFSTGFSLATVFS
+314 IVVFSTGFSLATVLS

-335 TQFDTSIRA
+335 TQFDASIRA
-344 SLMALDISD
+344 SLMSLDTSD
-353 MEAVPAEQYGGEEA
+353 MEAVPSEQYGGEEE

-372 QEVEAQ
+372 EEAEAQ

-394 AYLKSLIPDWDERV
+394 AYLKSLIPDWDECV
-408 TGSAQVDTWLANDL
+408 AGSAQVDTWLANDL
-422 TNKQLADACGFT
+422 TNKQLVDACGFT
-434 LAQIGSD
+434 LEQIGSD

-464 LAGEKPIELATDEY
+464 LAGEKPIELAANEY
-478 LVDNTID
+478 LVDNTVD
-485 KSTDYAKALGQ
+485 KSAAYAKALGQ

-524 SCLVAVLVVPDELA
+524 SCLIAVLVVPDELA
-538 ADRFAAGDLPYLSEL
+538 TERFAAGDLPYLSEL

-566 KDLMAEYG
+566 KDLMAE
-574 KAVPPSDELAEM
+574 
-586 GWTYDS
+586 WTYDS

-604 SVIADSMGLKLLL
+604 SVVAGSMGIKLLL
-617 VYLALYIGFVFLMT
+617 VYLALYIGFIFLMT

-647 IPRYRLLAQLGCDRA
+647 IPRYRLLAQLGCDRD

-667 LRTQIGIYFVA
+667 LRTQIVIYFVA
-678 PLLAAGCHSACTISV
+678 PLLVAGCHSACTISL
-693 LYENLLS
+693 LYKNLLS

-706 VTGTLTIGIAL
+706 VTNTLAIGIAL
-717 VVAVYAIYLA
+717 VVAVYAVYLA
-727 STYLVARSAVTSGA
+727 STYLVARSAVVSGA

>member
-1 MVIMLMKLALRN
+1 MLMKLALRN

-52 GAANVFLSS
+52 GAANVFLAS
-61 GASIFDILSQ
+61 GASIFDILAQ
-71 VMTYFSVVVAVVLG
+71 VMTYFSIVVAVVLG

-121 METLIVGVIALL
+121 TETLIVGVIALV

-157 ISDYHLLFSARSAEL
+157 ISDYHLLFSVRSAQL
-172 TLGCFALIFVVVA
+172 TLGCFALIFAVVA

-191 ISRCKLATLLSAN
+191 ISRCKLVTLLSAG
-204 SRNERMP
+204 SRNERTPM
-211 VRNPIVCLIVFVLS
+211 RNPIVCLVVFVLS
-225 CLILAKAYAELNL
+225 CLVLAKAYAELNL

-244 GEHFRTAT
+244 GEHFRIAT

-259 LSLFWSASGFF
+259 LGLFWSASGFF
-270 ILVIQRLRGVYFK
+270 ILLIQRLRSVYFK
-283 GLAMFTMRQISAK
+283 GLAMFTMRQIAAK
-296 VNTAFVSLWAVT
+296 VNTAFVSLWVVS
-308 VLLFFS
+308 VLLLFS
-314 IVVFSTGFSLATVFS
+314 IVVFSTGFSLASLFS

-335 TQFDTSIRA
+335 TQFDASIRA
-344 SLMALDISD
+344 SLMSLDVSE
-353 MEAVPAEQYGGEEA
+353 MEAVPAEQYGGEDE

-372 QEVEAQ
+372 MEAEAQ
-378 RNEIHRLWQEN
+378 HDEIHSLWQAN

-394 AYLKSLIPDWDERV
+394 AYFKSLIPDWGERV
-408 TGSAQVDTWLANDL
+408 TGSAQVDTWLATDL
-422 TNKQLADACGFT
+422 TNKQLVDACGFT

-441 DNSSMADEG
+441 ENSSMADEG
-450 VQYVSLSQFNAARQ
+450 VQYVPLSQFNAARQ
-464 LAGEKPIELATDEY
+464 LAGEKPIELASNEY
-478 LVDNTID
+478 LVDNTVD
-485 KSTDYAKALGQ
+485 KSADYAKALGQ

-501 TVDGHEL
+501 TVDGHKL

-517 SLQVSSM
+517 SLQVSNM
-524 SCLVAVLVVPDELA
+524 SCLIAVLVVPDELA

-553 NVNLASDSQEQAM
+553 NVNLASDSKEQAM

-574 KAVPPSDELAEM
+574 KAVPPSEELAEA

-592 GAWPVSYYDTSE
+592 RPWPVSYYDTSE
-604 SVIADSMGLKLLL
+604 GIIADSMGLKLLL
-617 VYLALYIGFVFLMT
+617 VYLALYVGFIFLMT

-640 LSEVADS
+640 LSEVADG
-647 IPRYRLLAQLGCDRA
+647 IPRYRLLAQLGCDRS

-678 PLLAAGCHSACTISV
+678 PLLVAGCHSACAISL
-693 LYENLLS
+693 LYKNLLS
-700 LWGASA
+700 FWGTGA
-706 VTGTLTIGIAL
+706 VSGTLAVGIAL

-727 STYLVARSAVTSGA
+727 STYLVARSAVISGA

>member
-1 MVIMLMKLALRN
+1 MLMKLALRN
-13 VRRSMR
+13 VRRSVR

-32 AVFYAFNAIEDSRVL
+32 AVFYTFNAIGDSRVL

-52 GAANVFLSS
+52 GAANVFLAS
-61 GASIFDILSQ
+61 GASIFDILVL
-71 VMTYFSVVVAVVLG
+71 VMTYFSIVVAVVLG

-121 METLIVGVIALL
+121 METLIVGVIALV

-172 TLGCFALIFVVVA
+172 TLGWALIFVVVA

-191 ISRCKLATLLSAN
+191 ISRCKLATLFSAN

-252 ALMLVGT
+252 VLMLVGT
-259 LSLFWSASGFF
+259 LGLFWSASGFL
-270 ILVIQRLRGVYFK
+270 ILLIQRLRGVYFK
-283 GLAMFTMRQISAK
+283 GLAMFTMRQIAAK

-314 IVVFSTGFSLATVFS
+314 IVVFSTGFSLASLFS

-335 TQFDTSIRA
+335 TQFDASIRA
-344 SLMALDISD
+344 SLMSLDISD
-353 MEAVPAEQYGGEEA
+353 MESVSADQYGGEEE

-372 QEVEAQ
+372 RETEAQ
-378 RNEIHRLWQEN
+378 RDEIHHLWQAN

-394 AYLKSLIPDWDERV
+394 AYMKSLIPDWDERV

-434 LAQIGSD
+434 LDQIGSD

-524 SCLVAVLVVPDELA
+524 SCLIAVLVVPDELA
-538 ADRFAAGDLPYLSEL
+538 AERFAAGDLPYLSEL

-574 KAVPPSDELAEM
+574 KAVPPSEEHAEM
-586 GWTYDS
+586 GLIYES
-592 GAWPVSYYDTSE
+592 RPWPVSYYDTSE
-604 SVIADSMGLKLLL
+604 SVIANSMGLKLLL
-617 VYLALYIGFVFLMT
+617 VYLALYIGLVFLMT

-678 PLLAAGCHSACTISV
+678 PLLVAGCHSACTISL
-693 LYENLLS
+693 LYKNLLS
-700 LWGASA
+700 IWGASA
-706 VTGTLTIGIAL
+706 VTGTLAIGIAL
-717 VVAVYAIYLA
+717 VVAVYAIYLT
-727 STYLVARSAVTSGA
+727 STYLVARSAVVSGA

>member
-1 MVIMLMKLALRN
+1 MLMKLALRN
-13 VRRSMR
+13 VRRSVR

-32 AVFYAFNAIEDSRVL
+32 AVFYAFNAIGDSRVL

-52 GAANVFLSS
+52 GAANVFLTS
-61 GASIFDILSQ
+61 GASIFDILVL
-71 VMTYFSVVVAVVLG
+71 VMTYFSIVVAVVLG

-121 METLIVGVIALL
+121 METLIVGVIALV

-191 ISRCKLATLLSAN
+191 ISRCKLATLFSAN

-252 ALMLVGT
+252 VLMLVGT
-259 LSLFWSASGFF
+259 LGLFWSASGFL
-270 ILVIQRLRGVYFK
+270 ILLIQRLRGVYFK
-283 GLAMFTMRQISAK
+283 GLAMFTMRQIAAK

-314 IVVFSTGFSLATVFS
+314 IVVFSTGFSLASLFS

-335 TQFDTSIRA
+335 TQFDASIRA
-344 SLMALDISD
+344 SLMSLDISD
-353 MEAVPAEQYGGEEA
+353 MESVSADQYGGEEE

-372 QEVEAQ
+372 RETEAQ
-378 RNEIHRLWQEN
+378 RDEIHHLWQAN

-394 AYLKSLIPDWDERV
+394 AYMKSLIPDWDERV

-434 LAQIGSD
+434 LDQIGSD

-464 LAGEKPIELATDEY
+464 LAGEKPIELAADEY

-524 SCLVAVLVVPDELA
+524 SCLIAVLVVPDELA
-538 ADRFAAGDLPYLSEL
+538 AERFAAGDLPYLSEL

-574 KAVPPSDELAEM
+574 KAVPPERGTCRNGL
-586 GWTYDS
+586 TYES
-592 GAWPVSYYDTSE
+592 RPWPVSYYDTSE

-640 LSEVADS
+640 LSEVAGS

-678 PLLAAGCHSACTISV
+678 PLLVAGCHSACTISL
-693 LYENLLS
+693 LYKNLLS
-700 LWGASA
+700 IWGASA
-706 VTGTLTIGIAL
+706 VTGTLAIGIAL

-727 STYLVARSAVTSGA
+727 STYLVARSAVVSGA

>member
-1 MVIMLMKLALRN
+1 MLMKLALRN
-13 VRRSMR
+13 VRRSVR

-32 AVFYAFNAIEDSRVL
+32 AVFYAFNAIGDSRVL

-52 GAANVFLSS
+52 GAANVLLSS
-61 GASIFDILSQ
+61 GVSIFDILAQ

-121 METLIVGVIALL
+121 METLTVGVIALV

-157 ISDYHLLFSARSAEL
+157 ISDYHLLFSAHSAQL
-172 TLGCFALIFVVVA
+172 TLGCFALIFAVVA

-259 LSLFWSASGFF
+259 LGMFWSASGFF
-270 ILVIQRLRGVYFK
+270 ILLIQRLRGAYFK
-283 GLAMFTMRQISAK
+283 GLAMFTMRQIAAK
-296 VNTAFVSLWAVT
+296 VNTAFVSLWT
-308 VLLFFS
+308 VSILLFFS
-314 IVVFSTGFSLATVFS
+314 IVVFSTGFSLATVLS

-335 TQFDTSIRA
+335 TQFDASIRA
-344 SLMALDISD
+344 SLMSLDTSD
-353 MEAVPAEQYGGEEA
+353 MEAVPSKQYGGEDE

-372 QEVEAQ
+372 EEAEAQ

-422 TNKQLADACGFT
+422 TNKQLVDACGFT
-434 LAQIGSD
+434 LEQIGSD

-464 LAGEKPIELATDEY
+464 LAGEKPIELAANEY

-485 KSTDYAKALGQ
+485 KSAAYAKALGQ

-524 SCLVAVLVVPDELA
+524 SCLIAVLVVPDELA
-538 ADRFAAGDLPYLSEL
+538 TERFAAGDLPYLSEL

-566 KDLMAEYG
+566 KDLMAE
-574 KAVPPSDELAEM
+574 
-586 GWTYDS
+586 WTYDS

-604 SVIADSMGLKLLL
+604 SVVADSMGIKLLL
-617 VYLALYIGFVFLMT
+617 VYLALYIGFIFLMT

-647 IPRYRLLAQLGCDRA
+647 IPRYRLLAQLGCDRD

-667 LRTQIGIYFVA
+667 LRTQIVIYFVA
-678 PLLAAGCHSACTISV
+678 PLLVAGCHSACTISL
-693 LYENLLS
+693 LYKNLLS

-706 VTGTLTIGIAL
+706 VTNTLAIGIAL
-717 VVAVYAIYLA
+717 VVAVYAVYLA
-727 STYLVARSAVTSGA
+727 STYLVARSAVVSGA

>member
-1 MVIMLMKLALRN
+1 MLMKLAVRN

-52 GAANVFLSS
+52 GAANVFLAS
-61 GASIFDILSQ
+61 GASIFDILAQ
-71 VMTYFSVVVAVVLG
+71 VMTYFSVVVAVV
-85 FLVLYANRFV
+85 
-95 VRARKKEFGT
+95 
-105 YLLLGMSPR
+105 
-114 QVSSVVL
+114 
-121 METLIVGVIALL
+121 
-133 VGLGLGFLIS
+133 LGFLIS

-252 ALMLVGT
+252 ALMLIGT

-270 ILVIQRLRGVYFK
+270 ILLVQRLRGVYFK

-314 IVVFSTGFSLATVFS
+314 IVVFSTGFSLAMVFS

-335 TQFDTSIRA
+335 TQFDASIHA
-344 SLMALDISD
+344 SLMTLDTSD
-353 MEAVPAEQYGGEEA
+353 MEAVPAGQYGGEEE

-372 QEVEAQ
+372 EETETQ
-378 RNEIHRLWQEN
+378 RNEISRLWQSSD
-389 GGSTA
+389 GSTA

-422 TNKQLADACGFT
+422 TNKQLVDACGFT
-434 LAQIGSD
+434 LDQIGSD

-501 TVDGHEL
+501 TVDGHKL

-524 SCLVAVLVVPDELA
+524 GCLIAVLVVPDELA

-566 KDLMAEYG
+566 KDMMAEYG
-574 KAVPPSDELAEM
+574 KAVPPSEEHAEM
-586 GWTYDS
+586 GLTYES

-678 PLLAAGCHSACTISV
+678 PLLVAGCHSACTISV

-717 VVAVYAIYLA
+717 VVAVYAIYLVSA
-727 STYLVARSAVTSGA
+727 YLVARSAVISGA

>member
-1 MVIMLMKLALRN
+1 MLMKLALRN
-13 VRRSMR
+13 VRRSMH

-52 GAANVFLSS
+52 GAANVFLAS
-61 GASIFDILSQ
+61 GASIFDILAQ

-133 VGLGLGFLIS
+133 AGLGLGFLIS

-157 ISDYHLLFSARSAEL
+157 ISDHHLLFSARSAEL

-252 ALMLVGT
+252 ALMLIGT

-283 GLAMFTMRQISAK
+283 GLAMFTMRQIAAK

-335 TQFDTSIRA
+335 TQFDASIRA
-344 SLMALDISD
+344 SLMSLDISD
-353 MEAVPAEQYGGEEA
+353 MEAVPAEQYGGEEE

-372 QEVEAQ
+372 EETETQ
-378 RNEIHRLWQEN
+378 RNEISRLWQSSD
-389 GGSTA
+389 GSTA

-408 TGSAQVDTWLANDL
+408 IGSAQVDTWLTNDL
-422 TNKQLADACGFT
+422 TNKQLVDACGFT
-434 LAQIGSD
+434 LDQIGSD
-441 DNSSMADEG
+441 DNSSVADEG

-464 LAGEKPIELATDEY
+464 LAGEKPIELAADEY
-478 LVDNTID
+478 LVDNTVD

-524 SCLVAVLVVPDELA
+524 SCLIAVLVVPDELA
-538 ADRFAAGDLPYLSEL
+538 AERFAAGDLPYLSEL

-566 KDLMAEYG
+566 KDMMAEYG
-574 KAVPPSDELAEM
+574 KAVPPSEEHAEM
-586 GWTYDS
+586 GLTYES

-678 PLLAAGCHSACTISV
+678 PLLVAGCHSACTISV

-717 VVAVYAIYLA
+717 VVAVYAIYLV

>member
-1 MVIMLMKLALRN
+1 MLMKLVLRN
-13 VRRSMR
+13 VRRSVR

-32 AVFYAFNAIEDSRVL
+32 AVFYAFNAIGDSRVL

-52 GAANVFLSS
+52 GAENMFLAS
-61 GASIFDILSQ
+61 GASVFDILAQ
-71 VMTYFSVVVAVVLG
+71 VMTYFSIVVAVVLG

-121 METLIVGVIALL
+121 TETLIVGVLALA

-157 ISDYHLLFSARSAEL
+157 ISDYHLLFSIHSAQL

-211 VRNPIVCLIVFVLS
+211 VRNPLICLIVFVLS
-225 CLILAKAYAELNL
+225 CLILAKAYAELNI

-244 GEHFRTAT
+244 GEHFRIAT
-252 ALMLVGT
+252 LLMLVGT
-259 LSLFWSASGFF
+259 LGLFWSASGFF
-270 ILVIQRLRGVYFK
+270 ILLIQRLRGVYFK
-283 GLAMFTMRQISAK
+283 GLAMFTMRQIATK
-296 VNTAFVSLWAVT
+296 VNTAFVSLWAVS

-314 IVVFSTGFSLATVFS
+314 IVVFSTGFSLASVLS

-335 TQFDTSIRA
+335 TQFDVSIRA
-344 SLMALDISD
+344 SLMALDTSD
-353 MEAVPAEQYGGEEA
+353 MEAVPSEQYGGEDE

-372 QEVEAQ
+372 EETKAQ
-378 RNEIHRLWQEN
+378 RNEICRLWQEN

-434 LAQIGSD
+434 LDQIGSD
-441 DNSSMADEG
+441 ESSSMADEG

-464 LAGEKPIELATDEY
+464 LAGEKPIELAADEY
-478 LVDNTID
+478 LVDNTVD
-485 KSTDYAKALGQ
+485 KSAKYAQALGQ
-496 KGRTI
+496 KERTI

-524 SCLVAVLVVPDELA
+524 SCLLAVLVVPDELA

-566 KDLMAEYG
+566 KDMMAEYG
-574 KAVPPSDELAEM
+574 KAALPSEELAEK
-586 GWTYDS
+586 GWTYDP

-604 SVIADSMGLKLLL
+604 SVVADSMGLTLLL
-617 VYLALYIGFVFLMT
+617 VYLALYIGFIFLMT

-647 IPRYRLLAQLGCDRA
+647 IPRYRLLAQLGCDRG

-667 LRTQIGIYFVA
+667 LRTQVGIYFGA
-678 PLLAAGCHSACTISV
+678 PLLVAGCHSACAISV

-700 LWGASA
+700 IWGASA
-706 VTGTLTIGIAL
+706 VASTLAVGVAL
-717 VVAVYAIYLA
+717 VIAVYAIYLVL
-727 STYLVARSAVTSGA
+727 TYLVARSAVASGA
-741 GKKLLA
+741 GKGLLA

>member
-1 MVIMLMKLALRN
+1 MLMKLALRN
-13 VRRSMR
+13 VRRSVR

-32 AVFYAFNAIEDSRVL
+32 AVFYAFNAIGDSRVL

-52 GAANVFLSS
+52 GAENMFLAS
-61 GASIFDILSQ
+61 GASVFDILSQ

-121 METLIVGVIALL
+121 METLIVGVLALV

-157 ISDYHLLFSARSAEL
+157 ISDYHLLFSIHSAQL

-211 VRNPIVCLIVFVLS
+211 VRSPIVCFIVFVVS
-225 CLILAKAYAELNL
+225 CLILAKAYAELNI

-244 GEHFRTAT
+244 GEHFRIAT
-252 ALMLVGT
+252 LLMLVGT
-259 LSLFWSASGFF
+259 LGLFWSASGFF
-270 ILVIQRLRGVYFK
+270 ILLIQRLRGVYFK
-283 GLAMFTMRQISAK
+283 GLAMFTMRQIATK
-296 VNTAFVSLWAVT
+296 VNTAFVSLWAVS

-314 IVVFSTGFSLATVFS
+314 IVVFSTGFSLASVLS

-335 TQFDTSIRA
+335 TQFDASIRA
-344 SLMALDISD
+344 SLMALDTSD
-353 MEAVPAEQYGGEEA
+353 METVPSEQYGGEDE

-372 QEVEAQ
+372 EETKAQ
-378 RNEIHRLWQEN
+378 RNEICRLWQEN

-434 LAQIGSD
+434 LGQIGSD
-441 DNSSMADEG
+441 ESSSMADEG

-464 LAGEKPIELATDEY
+464 LAGEKPIELAADEY
-478 LVDNTID
+478 LVDNTVD
-485 KSTDYAKALGQ
+485 KSAKYAQALGQ

-524 SCLVAVLVVPDELA
+524 SCLLAVLVVPDELA

-566 KDLMAEYG
+566 KDMMAEYG
-574 KAVPPSDELAEM
+574 KAAPPSEELAEK
-586 GWTYDS
+586 GWTYDP

-604 SVIADSMGLKLLL
+604 SVVADSMGLTLLL
-617 VYLALYIGFVFLMT
+617 VYLALYIGFIFLMT

-647 IPRYRLLAQLGCDRA
+647 IPRYRLLAQLGCDRG

-667 LRTQIGIYFVA
+667 LCTQVGIYFGA
-678 PLLAAGCHSACTISV
+678 PLLVAGCHSACAISV

-700 LWGASA
+700 IWGASA
-706 VTGTLTIGIAL
+706 VASTLAVGVAL
-717 VVAVYAIYLA
+717 VIAVYAIYLV
-727 STYLVARSAVTSGA
+727 STYLVARSAVASGA
-741 GKKLLA
+741 GKGLLA

>member
-1 MVIMLMKLALRN
+1 MLMKLALRN
-13 VRRSMR
+13 VRRSVR

-32 AVFYAFNAIEDSRVL
+32 AVFYAFNAIGDSRVL

-52 GAANVFLSS
+52 GAENMFLAS
-61 GASIFDILSQ
+61 GASVFDILSQ

-121 METLIVGVIALL
+121 TETLIVGVLALA

-157 ISDYHLLFSARSAEL
+157 ISDYHLLFSIHSAQL

-211 VRNPIVCLIVFVLS
+211 VRSPIVCFIVFVVS
-225 CLILAKAYAELNL
+225 CLILAKAYAELNI

-244 GEHFRTAT
+244 GEHFRIAT
-252 ALMLVGT
+252 LLMLVGT
-259 LSLFWSASGFF
+259 LGLFWSASGFF
-270 ILVIQRLRGVYFK
+270 ILLIQRLRGVYFK
-283 GLAMFTMRQISAK
+283 GLAMFTMRQIATK
-296 VNTAFVSLWAVT
+296 VNTAFVSLWAVS

-314 IVVFSTGFSLATVFS
+314 IVVFSTGFSLASVLS

-335 TQFDTSIRA
+335 TQFDVSIRA
-344 SLMALDISD
+344 SLMALDTSD
-353 MEAVPAEQYGGEEA
+353 MEAVPSEQYGGEDE

-372 QEVEAQ
+372 EETKTQ
-378 RNEIHRLWQEN
+378 RNEICRLWQEN

-394 AYLKSLIPDWDERV
+394 VYLKSFIPDWDERV
-408 TGSAQVDTWLANDL
+408 TDSAQVDTWLANDL

-434 LAQIGSD
+434 LDQIGFD
-441 DNSSMADEG
+441 ENSNMADEG
-450 VQYVSLSQFNAARQ
+450 AQYVSLSQFNAARQ
-464 LAGEKPIELATDEY
+464 LAGEKPIELAADEY
-478 LVDNTID
+478 LVDNTVD
-485 KSTDYAKALGQ
+485 KSAKYAQALGQ

-524 SCLVAVLVVPDELA
+524 SCLLAVLVVPDELA

-566 KDLMAEYG
+566 KDMMAEYG
-574 KAVPPSDELAEM
+574 KAAPPSEELAEK

-592 GAWPVSYYDTSE
+592 RPWPVSYYDTSE
-604 SVIADSMGLKLLL
+604 SVVADSMGLTLLL
-617 VYLALYIGFVFLMT
+617 VYLALYIGFIFLMT

-647 IPRYRLLAQLGCDRA
+647 IPRYRLLAQLGCDRG

-667 LRTQIGIYFVA
+667 LRTQVGIYFGA
-678 PLLAAGCHSACTISV
+678 PLLVAGCHSACAISV

-700 LWGASA
+700 IWGASA
-706 VTGTLTIGIAL
+706 VASTLAVGVAL
-717 VVAVYAIYLA
+717 VIAVYAIYLV
-727 STYLVARSAVTSGA
+727 STYLVARSAVASGA
-741 GKKLLA
+741 GKGLLA

>member
-1 MVIMLMKLALRN
+1 MLMKLALRN
-13 VRRSMR
+13 VRRSVR

-32 AVFYAFNAIEDSRVL
+32 AVFYAFNAIGDSRVL

-52 GAANVFLSS
+52 GAANVFLTS
-61 GASIFDILSQ
+61 GASIFDILVL
-71 VMTYFSVVVAVVLG
+71 VMTYFSIVVAVVLG

-121 METLIVGVIALL
+121 METLIVGVIALV

-191 ISRCKLATLLSAN
+191 ISRCKLATLFSAN

-252 ALMLVGT
+252 VLMLVGT
-259 LSLFWSASGFF
+259 LGLFWSASGFL
-270 ILVIQRLRGVYFK
+270 ILLIQRLRGVYFK
-283 GLAMFTMRQISAK
+283 GLAMFTMRQIAAK

-314 IVVFSTGFSLATVFS
+314 IVVFSTGFSLASLFS

-335 TQFDTSIRA
+335 TQFDASIRA
-344 SLMALDISD
+344 SLMSLDISD
-353 MEAVPAEQYGGEEA
+353 MESVSADQYGGEEE

-372 QEVEAQ
+372 RETEAQ
-378 RNEIHRLWQEN
+378 RDEIHHLWQAN

-394 AYLKSLIPDWDERV
+394 AYMKSLIPDWDERV

-422 TNKQLADACGFT
+422 TNKQLADACSRLT
-434 LAQIGSD
+434 KSAPTITP
-441 DNSSMADEG
+441 SMADEG

-464 LAGEKPIELATDEY
+464 LAGEKPIELAADEY

-524 SCLVAVLVVPDELA
+524 SCLIAVLVVPDELA
-538 ADRFAAGDLPYLSEL
+538 AERFAAGDLPYLSEL

-574 KAVPPSDELAEM
+574 KAVPPSEEHAEM
-586 GWTYDS
+586 GLTYES
-592 GAWPVSYYDTSE
+592 RPWPVSYYDTSE

-647 IPRYRLLAQLGCDRA
+647 IPRYCLLAQLGCDRA

-678 PLLAAGCHSACTISV
+678 PLLVAGCHSACTISL
-693 LYENLLS
+693 LYKNLLS
-700 LWGASA
+700 IWGASA
-706 VTGTLTIGIAL
+706 VTGTLAIGIAL

-727 STYLVARSAVTSGA
+727 STYLVARSAVVSGA

>member
-1 MVIMLMKLALRN
+1 MLMKLALRN

-52 GAANVFLSS
+52 GAANVFLAS
-61 GASIFDILSQ
+61 GASIFDILAQ

-133 VGLGLGFLIS
+133 AGLGLGFLIS

-244 GEHFRTAT
+244 GEHFRIAT
-252 ALMLVGT
+252 ALMLIGT

-270 ILVIQRLRGVYFK
+270 ILLVQRLRGVYFK

-335 TQFDTSIRA
+335 TQFDASIRA
-344 SLMALDISD
+344 SLMSLDISD
-353 MEAVPAEQYGGEEA
+353 MEAVPAEQYGGEEE

-372 QEVEAQ
+372 EETETQ
-378 RNEIHRLWQEN
+378 RNEISRLWQSSD
-389 GGSTA
+389 GSTA

-464 LAGEKPIELATDEY
+464 LAGEKPIELAADEY
-478 LVDNTID
+478 LLVDNTID

-524 SCLVAVLVVPDELA
+524 GCLIAVLVVPDELA

-678 PLLAAGCHSACTISV
+678 PLLVAGCHSACTISV

-717 VVAVYAIYLA
+717 VVAVYAIYLV

>member
-1 MVIMLMKLALRN
+1 MLMKLALRN
-13 VRRSMR
+13 VRRSVR
-19 DYAVYFVTLTLGV
+19 DYAVYFITLTLGV
-32 AVFYAFNAIEDSRVL
+32 AMFYAFNAIEDSRVL

-52 GAANVFLSS
+52 GAENMFLAS
-61 GASIFDILSQ
+61 GASIFDILAQ
-71 VMTYFSVVVAVVLG
+71 IMTYFSVVVAVVLG

-133 VGLGLGFLIS
+133 AGLGLGFLIS

-211 VRNPIVCLIVFVLS
+211 VRSPIVCFIVFVVS
-225 CLILAKAYAELNL
+225 CLILAKAYAELNI

-244 GEHFRTAT
+244 GEHFRIAT
-252 ALMLVGT
+252 LLMLVGT
-259 LSLFWSASGFF
+259 LGLFWSASGFF
-270 ILVIQRLRGVYFK
+270 ILLIQRLRGVYFK
-283 GLAMFTMRQISAK
+283 GLAMFTMRQIATK
-296 VNTAFVSLWAVT
+296 VNTAFVSLWAVS

-314 IVVFSTGFSLATVFS
+314 IVVFSTGFSLASVLS

-335 TQFDTSIRA
+335 TQFDVSIRA
-344 SLMALDISD
+344 SLMALGTSD
-353 MEAVPAEQYGGEEA
+353 MEAVPSEQYGGEDE

-372 QEVEAQ
+372 EETKAQ
-378 RNEIHRLWQEN
+378 RNEICRLWQEN

-434 LAQIGSD
+434 LDQIGSD
-441 DNSSMADEG
+441 ENSSMADEG
-450 VQYVSLSQFNAARQ
+450 VQSVSLSQFNAARQ
-464 LAGEKPIELATDEY
+464 LAGEKPIELAADEY
-478 LVDNTID
+478 LVDNTVD
-485 KSTDYAKALGQ
+485 KSADYAKALCQ

-501 TVDGHEL
+501 TVDGHDL

-517 SLQVSSM
+517 SLQVSQM
-524 SCLVAVLVVPDELA
+524 SCLIAVLVVPDELA

-566 KDLMAEYG
+566 KDMMAEYG
-574 KAVPPSDELAEM
+574 KAAPPSEELVEK
-586 GWTYDS
+586 GWTYDP

-604 SVIADSMGLKLLL
+604 GIIADSMGLKLLL
-617 VYLALYIGFVFLMT
+617 VYLALYVGFVFLMT

-647 IPRYRLLAQLGCDRA
+647 IPRYRLLAQLGCDRD

-678 PLLAAGCHSACTISV
+678 PLLVVGCHSACAIWI
-693 LYENLLS
+693 LYKNLLS
-700 LWGASA
+700 LWGTGAITSMLA
-706 VTGTLTIGIAL
+706 VGIAL

-727 STYLVARSAVTSGA
+727 FTYLVARSAVISGA

>member
-1 MVIMLMKLALRN
+1 MLMKLALRN
-13 VRRSMR
+13 VRRSVR

-32 AVFYAFNAIEDSRVL
+32 AVFYAFNAIGDSRVL

-52 GAANVFLSS
+52 GAANVLLSS
-61 GASIFDILSQ
+61 GVSIFDILAQ

-121 METLIVGVIALL
+121 METLTVGVIALV

-157 ISDYHLLFSARSAEL
+157 ISDYHLLFSAHSAQL
-172 TLGCFALIFVVVA
+172 TLGCFALIFAVVA

-259 LSLFWSASGFF
+259 LGMFWSASGFF
-270 ILVIQRLRGVYFK
+270 ILLIQRLRGVYFK
-283 GLAMFTMRQISAK
+283 GLAMFTMRQIAAK
-296 VNTAFVSLWAVT
+296 VNTAFVSLWT
-308 VLLFFS
+308 VSILLFFS
-314 IVVFSTGFSLATVFS
+314 IVVFSTGFSLATVLS

-335 TQFDTSIRA
+335 TQFDASIRA
-344 SLMALDISD
+344 SLMSLDTSD
-353 MEAVPAEQYGGEEA
+353 MEAVPSEQYSGEDE

-372 QEVEAQ
+372 EEAEAQ

-394 AYLKSLIPDWDERV
+394 AYLKSLIPDWDECV
-408 TGSAQVDTWLANDL
+408 AGSAQVDTWLANDL
-422 TNKQLADACGFT
+422 TNKQLVDACGFT
-434 LAQIGSD
+434 LEQIGSD

-464 LAGEKPIELATDEY
+464 LAGEKPIELAANEY

-485 KSTDYAKALGQ
+485 KSAAYAKALGQ

-524 SCLVAVLVVPDELA
+524 GCLIAVLVVPDELA
-538 ADRFAAGDLPYLSEL
+538 AERFAAGDLPYLSEL

-566 KDLMAEYG
+566 KDLMAE
-574 KAVPPSDELAEM
+574 
-586 GWTYDS
+586 WTYDS

-604 SVIADSMGLKLLL
+604 SVVADSMGIKLLL
-617 VYLALYIGFVFLMT
+617 VYLALYIGFIFLMT

-647 IPRYRLLAQLGCDRA
+647 IPRYRLLAQLGCDRD

-667 LRTQIGIYFVA
+667 LRTQIVIYFVA
-678 PLLAAGCHSACTISV
+678 PLLVAGCHSACTISL
-693 LYENLLS
+693 LYKNLLS

-706 VTGTLTIGIAL
+706 VTNTLASGIAL
-717 VVAVYAIYLA
+717 VVAVYAVYLA
-727 STYLVARSAVTSGA
+727 STYLVARSAVVSGA

>member
-1 MVIMLMKLALRN
+1 MLMKLALRN

-52 GAANVFLSS
+52 GAANVFLAS
-61 GASIFDILSQ
+61 GASIFDILAQ
-71 VMTYFSVVVAVVLG
+71 VMTYFSIVVAVVLG

-121 METLIVGVIALL
+121 METLIVGLLALV

-157 ISDYHLLFSARSAEL
+157 ISDYHLLFSARSAQL

-191 ISRCKLATLLSAN
+191 ISRCKLVSLLSAN
-204 SRNERMP
+204 SRSERMP
-211 VRNPIVCLIVFVLS
+211 VHNPIVCLVVFVLS
-225 CLILAKAYAELNL
+225 CLVLAKAYSELNI
-238 DGLVYF
+238 DGLVFF
-244 GEHFRTAT
+244 GEHFRIAT
-252 ALMLVGT
+252 ALMLIGT
-259 LSLFWSASGFF
+259 LSLFWSAAGFF
-270 ILVIQRLRGVYFK
+270 ILLIQRLRGAYFK
-283 GLAMFTMRQISAK
+283 GLAMFTMRQIAAK

-335 TQFDTSIRA
+335 TQFDASIRA
-344 SLMALDISD
+344 SLMILDVSD
-353 MEAVPAEQYGGEEA
+353 MEAVPAERFGGEDE

-372 QEVEAQ
+372 KETEAQ
-378 RNEIHRLWQEN
+378 RNEIHGLWQTN

-394 AYLKSLIPDWDERV
+394 AYFKSLIPDWDERV

-434 LAQIGSD
+434 LAQIDSD
-441 DNSSMADEG
+441 EDSSMADEG
-450 VQYVSLSQFNAARQ
+450 VQYVPLSQFNAARQ
-464 LAGEKPIELATDEY
+464 LAGEKPIELAANEY
-478 LVDNTID
+478 LVDNTVD
-485 KSTDYAKALGQ
+485 KSAEYAKALGQ

-501 TVDGHEL
+501 TVDGHNL
-508 TASGQVVSQ
+508 AASGQVVSQ
-517 SLQVSSM
+517 SLQVSNM
-524 SCLVAVLVVPDELA
+524 SYLIAVLVVPDELA
-538 ADRFAAGDLPYLSEL
+538 AKRFAAGDLPYLSEL
-553 NVNLASDSQEQAM
+553 NVNLASDSKEQAM

-574 KAVPPSDELAEM
+574 KAVPPREELAEA

-592 GAWPVSYYDTSE
+592 RPWPVSYYDTSE
-604 SVIADSMGLKLLL
+604 GIIADSMGLKLLL
-617 VYLALYIGFVFLMT
+617 VYLALYIGFVFLVT

-647 IPRYRLLAQLGCDRA
+647 IPRYRLLAQLGCDRG

-667 LRTQIGIYFVA
+667 LRTQIGVYFVA
-678 PLLAAGCHSACTISV
+678 PLLVAGCHSVCVIS
-693 LYENLLS
+693 LLCKNLLS
-700 LWGASA
+700 LWGTEA
-706 VTGTLTIGIAL
+706 VTGALAVGIAL
-717 VVAVYAIYLA
+717 VVAVYAIYLI
-727 STYLVARSAVTSGA
+727 STYLVARSAVIAGA

>member
-1 MVIMLMKLALRN
+1 MLMKLALRN

-52 GAANVFLSS
+52 GAANVFLAS
-61 GASIFDILSQ
+61 GESIFDILAQ

-133 VGLGLGFLIS
+133 AGLGLGFLIS

-150 AGLIGVA
+150 ASLIGVA

-211 VRNPIVCLIVFVLS
+211 VRNPIVCLVVFVLS

-238 DGLVYF
+238 DGLMYF

-259 LSLFWSASGFF
+259 LGLFWSTSGFF
-270 ILVIQRLRGVYFK
+270 ILLIQRLRSVYFK
-283 GLAMFTMRQISAK
+283 GLAMFTMRQIAAK

-314 IVVFSTGFSLATVFS
+314 IVVFSTGFSLASLFS

-335 TQFDTSIRA
+335 TQFDASIRA
-344 SLMALDISD
+344 SLMSLDISD
-353 MEAVPAEQYGGEEA
+353 MEAVPADQYGGEEE

-372 QEVEAQ
+372 REAEAQ
-378 RNEIHRLWQEN
+378 RNEIHSLWQAN

-394 AYLKSLIPDWDERV
+394 AYMKSLIPDWDERV

-422 TNKQLADACGFT
+422 TERQLVDACGFT
-434 LAQIGSD
+434 LAQIGD
-441 DNSSMADEG
+441 VNSSMADEG
-450 VQYVSLSQFNAARQ
+450 VQYVPLSQFNAARQ
-464 LAGEKPIELATDEY
+464 LTGEKPIELAPNEY
-478 LVDNTID
+478 LVDNTVD
-485 KSTDYAKALGQ
+485 KSADYAKALGQ

-524 SCLVAVLVVPDELA
+524 SCLIAVLVVPDELA
-538 ADRFAAGDLPYLSEL
+538 ADRLAAGDLPSMSEL
-553 NVNLASDSQEQAM
+553 NVNLVGDSPEQAM

-574 KAVPPSDELAEM
+574 KAVPPSEEHAEM
-586 GWTYDS
+586 GSTYES
-592 GAWPVSYYDTSE
+592 GAWPASYYYTSE
-604 SVIADSMGLKLLL
+604 GVIADSMGLKLLL

-640 LSEVADS
+640 LSEIADG
-647 IPRYRLLAQLGCDRA
+647 IPRYRLLAQLGCDRS

-678 PLLAAGCHSACTISV
+678 PLLVAGCHSACAISL
-693 LYENLLS
+693 LYKNLLS
-700 LWGASA
+700 LWGAGA

-727 STYLVARSAVTSGA
+727 STYLVARSAVISGA